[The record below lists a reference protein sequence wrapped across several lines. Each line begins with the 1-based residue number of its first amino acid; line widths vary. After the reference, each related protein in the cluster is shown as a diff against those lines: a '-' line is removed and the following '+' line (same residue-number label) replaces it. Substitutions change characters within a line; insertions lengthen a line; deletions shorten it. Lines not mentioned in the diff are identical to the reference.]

1 MLFDFSGCYHRLLR
15 VGMCYLVH
23 RMWRTLMVPMNCSI
37 RQLYTSSVIC
47 WQNKPLVLACQS
59 ATHVSDFYLRPKHN
73 VVQSFL
79 CSSSLSTTASYKL
92 AGFSQHDFCNS
103 SLPSVAPQRVVVKT
117 SQLLSSSCCCNKAK
131 TVDRQNYLNT
141 QQSRHYIPRQLTSPT
156 KTIVDASPLLL
167 RPYLRLIRFDR
178 PIGIVI
184 FYVLFNWP
192 NNTVIMS
199 HDLKPL

>member
-1 MLFDFSGCYHRLLR
+1 
-15 VGMCYLVH
+15 MCYLVH
-23 RMWRTLMVPMNCSI
+23 RMWRTFAVPTNCSI
-37 RQLYTSSVIC
+37 RQFYMSSVIR
-47 WQNKPLVLACQS
+47 WQNRPLVLACQS
-59 ATHVSDFYLRPKHN
+59 AMHFSDFYFGPTRN
-73 VVQSFL
+73 VVQSLL

-92 AGFSQHDFCNS
+92 AGFSKHDFCNS
-103 SLPSVAPQRVVVKT
+103 SLPSAAPQHAVVKT

-131 TVDRQNYLNT
+131 AVGHQNYLNI

-184 FYVLFNWP
+184 SYVLFN
-192 NNTVIMS
+192 
-199 HDLKPL
+199 